1 MATGVM
7 ERNSGRCGPL
17 CQHPACWESGRW
29 KPLAKKHTQYERY
42 VQQLLQTRRVSQEES
57 EDGSF
62 LVVCVCCVEL
72 IRFSAG
78 LPVLTVQTVDLDAAE
93 PRKTT
98 PPATIT
104 PSHTAPPQ
112 PSHHPHQIHNVEVLL
127 EAVHFS
133 PSSNSLSV
141 SPVLIW
147 RAGRPRAPVADRRPQ
162 NSVAVK
168 NLSDALNDTSRPATT
183 DSVENVTI
191 ILSIILSISLS
202 FSLSFSLS
210 SFQSRQSSRSQSRQI
225 PER

>member
-112 PSHHPHQIHNVEVLL
+112 PHQIHNVEVLL

-191 ILSIILSISLS
+191 ILSISLS
-202 FSLSFSLS
+202 FSL
-210 SFQSRQSSRSQSRQI
+210 SFQSRQSSRPQSRQI

>member
-1 MATGVM
+1 MGDAVLYASTQPAGRAAAGSRSL
-7 ERNSGRCGPL
+7 RNTRSTRDMYSNCSKL
-17 CQHPACWESGRW
+17 AESVR
-29 KPLAKKHTQYERY
+29 K
-42 VQQLLQTRRVSQEES
+42 SQKMVR
-57 EDGSF
+57 F

-112 PSHHPHQIHNVEVLL
+112 PSHPHQIHNVEVLL
-127 EAVHFS
+127 EAVQFS

-183 DSVENVTI
+183 DSVEKVT
-191 ILSIILSISLS
+191 IILSISLS
-202 FSLSFSLS
+202 FSLSF
-210 SFQSRQSSRSQSRQI
+210 QSRQSSRPQSRQI